1 MGAPSSRLRKLS
13 AEIKTTLFTEPGENT
28 RVQDFMAYN
37 PTEAGSR
44 YAMKKQSEALKNF
57 RKLIEKDYRRAPSPK
72 REKEKKNLLLWFVDN
87 CPSSAGPEL
96 ARKFK
101 DYGIIR
107 SNDFKQL
114 KTKILRSLRLEKGT
128 TYKYCLGSNEMESLI
143 EEIKF
148 AYASH
153 QKRVIF
159 FSKGE
164 GAEMDS
170 MFVRV
175 RNSFAHG
182 NYCFK
187 NGLYYFGMKRGHPR
201 KSWAL
206 LWLLST
212 RI

>member
-1 MGAPSSRLRKLS
+1 
-13 AEIKTTLFTEPGENT
+13 
-28 RVQDFMAYN
+28 
-37 PTEAGSR
+37 
-44 YAMKKQSEALKNF
+44 MKKQSEALKNF
-57 RKLIEKDYRRAPSPK
+57 RKLIEKDYRRTSSPK

-107 SNDFKQL
+107 SNDFKWL

-164 GAEMDS
+164 GAEIDS
-170 MFVRV
+170 LFARI

-182 NYCFK
+182 NYFFK
-187 NGLYYFGMKRGHPR
+187 NGLYYLWNETGSSNKKLGSFMALKYKDL
-201 KSWAL
+201 KSVYEAL
-206 LWLLST
+206 KNGKLNP
-212 RI
+212 